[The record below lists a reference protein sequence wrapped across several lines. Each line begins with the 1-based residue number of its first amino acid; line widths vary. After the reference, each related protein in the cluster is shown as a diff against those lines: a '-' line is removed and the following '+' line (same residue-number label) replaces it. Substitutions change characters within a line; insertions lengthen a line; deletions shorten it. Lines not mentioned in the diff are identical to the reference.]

1 MNLSQQTAETGAYL
15 SKAASIQAA
24 GSGLQVAGGGT
35 AVFFGMSQGEW
46 QAVGVIG
53 GLLIGV
59 VGICLNAVVS
69 AYFKHQHYKLAK
81 KRRAIALHES
91 GEDE

>member
-1 MNLSQQTAETGAYL
+1 MNLSHQTAETGEYL
-15 SKAASIQAA
+15 SRAA
-24 GSGLQVAGGGT
+24 SGLQVAGGGT

-46 QAVGVIG
+46 QAVGVVG

-59 VGICLNAVVS
+59 IGICLNAVVS
-69 AYFKHQHYKLAK
+69 AYFKHKHYKLAE
-81 KRRAIALHES
+81 RRRELALHES